1 MSEDPSTWAT
11 GRLLSTAA
19 RLLEHAWD
27 AHLAAWDLNH
37 ASFAVLW
44 QLDAGPLSQRDLA
57 VAHQVQDQTMSRIV
71 ERLERGGYVVRERSP
86 DDRRRVLVHL
96 TEAGRRARDEAGDP
110 TFAES
115 LVTAA
120 VPADELP
127 VLRRHLV
134 AIVDRMAADRWGPAS
149 PDGARLPPA

>member
-1 MSEDPSTWAT
+1 MSEDPAGWAT

-19 RLLEHAWD
+19 RLVEHAWD

-44 QLDAGPLSQRDLA
+44 QLDRGPLSQRDLA

-71 ERLERGGYVVRERSP
+71 ERLERGGYVTRERSA

-96 TEAGRRARDEAGDP
+96 TDAGRAARDEAGDP
-110 TFAES
+110 AFAER
-115 LVTAA
+115 LLTDA

-127 VLRRHLV
+127 ELRRHLI
-134 AIVDRMAADRWGPAS
+134 AIVDRMAADRWGTSGDDGPGCPA
-149 PDGARLPPA
+149 